1 MLATSPTL
9 APRGDGKSRALAFVL
24 SIMLSLSLLFFTRDG
39 ELSSSHHCSLLHRAI
54 AFPSALPLQM

>member
-9 APRGDGKSRALAFVL
+9 APRGDGKNRALAFVF
-24 SIMLSLSLLFFTRDG
+24 SIMLSLSLLFTRDG